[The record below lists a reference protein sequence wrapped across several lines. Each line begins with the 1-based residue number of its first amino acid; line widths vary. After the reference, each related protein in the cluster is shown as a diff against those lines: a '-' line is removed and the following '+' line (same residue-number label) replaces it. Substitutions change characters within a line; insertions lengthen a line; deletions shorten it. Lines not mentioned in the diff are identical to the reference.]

1 MDGEVLTLREL
12 LGQSLFAEG
21 FSDSQ
26 LDSLSQAATLCDVSK
41 GHVLFTEGQ
50 LEDDVFVVVS
60 GHVALEMQV
69 PRQGK
74 VRLLTV
80 GAGELVGWS
89 GLIGD
94 GRMTASAVVIEEGRL
109 IGLSSRA
116 LLDLCQTDHQL
127 GYLLMTRTAKAI
139 SQRLLATRL
148 QLLDLFSET
157 EPQTRPAPL

>member
-1 MDGEVLTLREL
+1 MDGEVPTLREL
-12 LGQSLFAEG
+12 LGHALFAEG

-26 LDSLSQAATLCDVSK
+26 LDSLSQAARLCDVSK
-41 GHVLFTEGQ
+41 DQILFTEGT
-50 LEDDVFVVVS
+50 LEDDLFVVVS
-60 GHVALEMQV
+60 GHVALEMLV

-74 VRLLTV
+74 IRLLTV

-94 GRMTASAVVIEEGRL
+94 GRMTASAVVIQDGRL
-109 IGLSSRA
+109 IAFSSQA
-116 LLDLCQTDHQL
+116 LLDLCHADHEL
-127 GYLLMTRTAKAI
+127 GYLLMARTAKAI

-157 EPQTRPAPL
+157 EPQIRPASL